1 MGVPMKLFD
10 RNNTIPSGEWIGF
23 LDRGVK
29 LDGRIELAGMFR
41 IDCQMKGTI
50 VSESTIVLGENAR
63 VEGEI
68 DGNQVVIGGRF
79 EGVLT
84 AKGRVEILA
93 KGIVRGEVHAPC
105 LVIEAGGILDG
116 RCHMTN
122 VEEGKQPLTIPIR
135 AASATSSS

>member
-1 MGVPMKLFD
+1 MKLLD
-10 RNNTIPSGEWIGF
+10 RKGSSPSGEWIGF
-23 LDRGVK
+23 LEKGVI
-29 LDGRIELAGMFR
+29 LEGRLELAGTFR

-50 VSESTIVLGENAR
+50 VSNSTVVIGENAR

-68 DGNQVVIGGRF
+68 DGNHVVIGGRF
-79 EGVLT
+79 EGRLS

-93 KGIVRGEVHAPC
+93 KGVVRGEVHAPC
-105 LVIEAGGILDG
+105 MIIEAGGILDG

-135 AASATSSS
+135 AASATTSS

>member
-1 MGVPMKLFD
+1 
-10 RNNTIPSGEWIGF
+10 
-23 LDRGVK
+23 
-29 LDGRIELAGMFR
+29 
-41 IDCQMKGTI
+41 
-50 VSESTIVLGENAR
+50 

-79 EGVLT
+79 EGTLK

-116 RCHMTN
+116 KCHMTST
-122 VEEGKQPLTIPIR
+122 EEGKQTLAIPIR
-135 AASATSSS
+135 AASATTTS

>member
-1 MGVPMKLFD
+1 MKLLE
-10 RNNTIPSGEWIGF
+10 RKGTVPSGEWIGF
-23 LDRGVK
+23 LDKGVT
-29 LDGRIELAGMFR
+29 LEGHIELAGTFR

-50 VSESTIVLGENAR
+50 VSNSTVVIGENAR

-68 DGNQVVIGGRF
+68 DGNHVVVGGRF
-79 EGVLT
+79 EGVIS

-93 KGIVRGEVHAPC
+93 KGIVRGEVRSPC

-116 RCHMTN
+116 RCQMTN

-135 AASATSSS
+135 AASATTSS